1 MYCQSNL
8 LTQSDPPPP
17 LMCTHAACKTEFS
30 VEGVAK
36 KLKIN
41 AEKCVRLTDMLAVSI
56 AAAPSTPATSN
67 KL

>member
-1 MYCQSNL
+1 
-8 LTQSDPPPP
+8 
-17 LMCTHAACKTEFS
+17 MCTHAAYKTEFS

-67 KL
+67 KP